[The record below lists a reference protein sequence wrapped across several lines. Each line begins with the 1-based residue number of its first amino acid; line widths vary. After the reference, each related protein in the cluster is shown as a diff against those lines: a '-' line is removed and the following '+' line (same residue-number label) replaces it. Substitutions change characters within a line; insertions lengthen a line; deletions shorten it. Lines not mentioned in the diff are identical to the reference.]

1 VVVSEIRNLAG
12 RSATAT
18 KEIKT
23 LIKDSVEKV
32 EEGAKLVNESGETL
46 GGIVVSVKTVTDVVA
61 EIAAASQEQS
71 SGIAQVHKAVLQ
83 MDEMTQQN
91 ASLVEEASAACETV
105 GAQAQELNTMVIKA
119 QILSTRSVQTV
130 FSTEIWQGPINS
142 AGITT
147 RANSRISGTLPT

>member
-1 VVVSEIRNLAG
+1 LITKSCFVTVVVSEIRNLAG

-91 ASLVEEASAACETV
+91 ASLVEEASAASETV
-105 GAQAQELNTMVIKA
+105 GAQAQELNTIPWLAIKPEFQFIFDPMFA
-119 QILSTRSVQTV
+119 KDDAILFGTRLELS
-130 FSTEIWQGPINS
+130 
-142 AGITT
+142 
-147 RANSRISGTLPT
+147 L